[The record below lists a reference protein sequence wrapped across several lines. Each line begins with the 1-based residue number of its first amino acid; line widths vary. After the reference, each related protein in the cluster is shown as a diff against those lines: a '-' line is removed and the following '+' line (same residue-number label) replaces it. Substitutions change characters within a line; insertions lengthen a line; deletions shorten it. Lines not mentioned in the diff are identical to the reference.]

1 MIFLN
6 MRYEISWTEFFGS
19 HAGVMTQMVLK
30 LHHLEPFFVHHIR
43 ERTKTPFI
51 ITEGRIKAKMQ

>member
-1 MIFLN
+1 
-6 MRYEISWTEFFGS
+6 MRYEISRTEFFGS
-19 HAGVMTQMVLK
+19 QAEVMTQMVVE

-51 ITEGRIKAKMQ
+51 ITERRMKAKMQ